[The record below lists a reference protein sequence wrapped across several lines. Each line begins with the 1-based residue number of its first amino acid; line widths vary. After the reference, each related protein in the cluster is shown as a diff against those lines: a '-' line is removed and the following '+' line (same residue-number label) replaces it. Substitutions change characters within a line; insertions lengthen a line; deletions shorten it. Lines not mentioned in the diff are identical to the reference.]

1 MIKHVHRIL
10 VLVATL
16 LLALA
21 AAVAVSAAPSS
32 AETPTATE
40 APAATTP
47 ADTTTTTAP
56 PDTGTPE
63 TTQPTMPVETTTT
76 APTTTQPETTQPT
89 TTEPTTTTPPTTTP
103 KQDTGTVTVIAMDL
117 KTRTEVAGVEAELS
131 IDGVHDRMVTT
142 PSTST
147 VRAGWVYV
155 ALMDQPPAGYDWMK
169 AVPQSFQLAPGQHVT
184 VTIELGRPELRGSV
198 TITKRDRITGALLA
212 GAQYWIAS
220 CRDGSVGAGLTTG
233 ANGVGTQWLHQ
244 GCYRVQETVAPAGY
258 ELDPTVY
265 TVTVEPTHNEYL
277 TLFDTPKAPVV
288 VVRDPGTRVPLR
300 SIPTGRT
307 S

>member
-10 VLVATL
+10 VLVTTL
-16 LLALA
+16 LLAFA

-32 AETPTATE
+32 AETPTTSPSTE
-40 APAATTP
+40 APAVTTP

-63 TTQPTMPVETTTT
+63 TTQPT
-76 APTTTQPETTQPT
+76 TQPETTQPKT
-89 TTEPTTTTPPTTTP
+89 TQPKTTTTPPTTP
-103 KQDTGTVTVIAMDL
+103 KQSTGTVTVIAMDL

-131 IDGVHDRMVTT
+131 IDQVHDRTVTT

-155 ALMDQPPAGYDWMK
+155 GLMDQPPAGYDWMK
-169 AVPQSFQLAPGQHVT
+169 AVPKSFQLAPGQHVT
-184 VTIELGRPELRGSV
+184 VTIQLGRPELRGSV

-212 GAQYWIAS
+212 GAQYWVSS
-220 CRDGSVGAGLTTG
+220 CRDGSIGVGLTTG

-265 TVTVEPTHNEYL
+265 TVTVEPTRNQYL
-277 TLFDTPKAPVV
+277 TLFDTPKAPVI